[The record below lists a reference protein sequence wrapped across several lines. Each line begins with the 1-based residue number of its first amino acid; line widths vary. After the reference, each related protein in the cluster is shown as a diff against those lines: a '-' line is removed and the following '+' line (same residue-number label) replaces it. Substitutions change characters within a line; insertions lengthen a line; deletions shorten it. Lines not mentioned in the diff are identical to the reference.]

1 MISQRLIDQI
11 HASSDRLTNDLV
23 EALHADPKCEA
34 YSEISGDR
42 LAELKD
48 DLYKNLGRWLR
59 SHSKSAIEVRYL
71 RLGRERNL
79 EGIPLSQLIYALN
92 LTKSML
98 LNFIRRC
105 ATGVS
110 EDLNLEYELAGSIS
124 EFFDQAI
131 YFASIGY
138 EDACKAGLAS
148 PLKDTQVQDADPARP
163 KIRPR
168 TPVSTEEEEY
178 DLPIS
183 RGGQVGEASG

>member
-1 MISQRLIDQI
+1 MISQALIDQI
-11 HASSDRLTNDLV
+11 HACSDRLTNDLV
-23 EALHADPKCEA
+23 EVLHGDPKCEA
-34 YSEISGDR
+34 YNKISAGR
-42 LAELKD
+42 LTGLKG

-59 SHSKSAIEVRYL
+59 SHSKSAIEVRYV
-71 RLGRERNL
+71 RLGRERYL

-105 ATGVS
+105 TVGVS

-124 EFFDQAI
+124 DFFDQAI

-138 EDACKAGLAS
+138 EDACRAGLAS
-148 PLKDTQVQDADPARP
+148 PQKETQGRDAGPARR

-168 TPVSTEEEEY
+168 AQVSTEEEEY
-178 DLPIS
+178 DPPIS